1 MGSHAHLKGR
11 SQGCGDSWGV
21 ALCSPGPAGGATG
34 PQASSSRRVVSSPQL
49 ARLDS
54 SLFGDTWLHS
64 ARLGSARLYSA
75 ALGQTRPC
83 SDLLGFTPSRKRKG
97 TFPALLRLRPPGA
110 RPGVVGQERRVLGLW
125 ALGTVVVVGVL
136 LAWALGYAEGATSQ
150 GLRPKQVER
159 EGFPEPGVGASFPF
173 LLQGER
179 ERLAPATR
187 SNMLA
192 LPLVGL
198 SCPRRKL
205 LPLSVPES
213 RFHLHQSAGFPLGQ
227 RAWRG
232 AGALQTQFPLL

>member
-1 MGSHAHLKGR
+1 M
-11 SQGCGDSWGV
+11 
-21 ALCSPGPAGGATG
+21 ALS
-34 PQASSSRRVVSSPQL
+34 PQARQGAPQVLRPRPVAAWYPHRSS

-75 ALGQTRPC
+75 TLGQTRPC
-83 SDLLGFTPSRKRKG
+83 SDLLGFTPSRKRTG
-97 TFPALLRLRPPGA
+97 TFPALLRSRPPGA

-125 ALGTVVVVGVL
+125 ALGAVVVVGGVL
-136 LAWALGYAEGATSQ
+136 LVWALGYAEGATSQ
-150 GLRPKQVER
+150 SLRPKQVER
-159 EGFPEPGVGASFPF
+159 EGFLEPGVGASFPF

-198 SCPRRKL
+198 SCPGRKL

-213 RFHLHQSAGFPLGQ
+213 RFHLHQSVCFPLGQ

-232 AGALQTQFPLL
+232 AGALQTQFLLL

>member
-11 SQGCGDSWGV
+11 SQGCGDSWRM

-34 PQASSSRRVVSSPQL
+34 PQASPSRRVVSAPQL
-49 ARLDS
+49 RSAGLVSIRRYLAPLGQARLCSAVFGNTRPDS
-54 SLFGDTWLHS
+54 ALF
-64 ARLGSARLYSA
+64 GSARLHPKPEA
-75 ALGQTRPC
+75 QRH
-83 SDLLGFTPSRKRKG
+83 F
-97 TFPALLRLRPPGA
+97 PGA
-110 RPGVVGQERRVLGLW
+110 AAAPPSWREARGCRPREEGPWPLGPW
-125 ALGTVVVVGVL
+125 RCRGCGGVL

-150 GLRPKQVER
+150 SLRPKRVER
-159 EGFPEPGVGASFPF
+159 EGFLEPGVGASFPF

-198 SCPRRKL
+198 SCPGRKL

-213 RFHLHQSAGFPLGQ
+213 RFHLHQSPAQL
-227 RAWRG
+227 R
-232 AGALQTQFPLL
+232 